1 MNLGKNCLKKMFK
14 IAIIFEG
21 SKAIHD
27 SLFMKDINWDPNS

>member
-1 MNLGKNCLKKMFK
+1 MFK

-27 SLFMKDINWDPNS
+27 SLLMKDINWDPNS